1 MQLDNY
7 DLAILTAL
15 QQNARIS
22 NLELA
27 ETIGLSPTPTARR
40 IKLLEQAGIIKRSTI
55 VIDRELLGLKLT
67 IFVAI
72 TLDRHTH
79 QYFDDFE
86 KAVQVFPEVI
96 NCSVVTGRAEDY
108 LLEVV
113 AKDMRHYE
121 EFLLKRLNAIQG
133 VSSVHTSFELKNVI
147 HNAPIPLSTD

>member
-1 MQLDNY
+1 MQLDKY
-7 DLAILTAL
+7 DFSILTEL

-27 ETIGLSPTPTARR
+27 ERIGLSPTPTARR
-40 IKLLEQAGIIKRSTI
+40 IKILEQAGIIKRSTI
-55 VIDRELLGLKLT
+55 VIDRELLGYKLT

-72 TLDRHTH
+72 TLDRHTY

-86 KAVQVFPEVI
+86 KAVKIFPEVI

-108 LLEVV
+108 VLEVV

-121 EFLLKRLNAIQG
+121 EFLLKRLNAIDG
-133 VSSVHTSFELKNVI
+133 VRSVHTSFELKNVI
-147 HNAPIPLSTD
+147 HNAAVPIVTD

>member
-1 MQLDNY
+1 MQLDKY
-7 DLAILTAL
+7 DFAILANL

-27 ETIGLSPTPTARR
+27 EKIGLSPTPTARR
-40 IKLLEQAGIIKRSTI
+40 IKILEQAGIIKRSTI
-55 VIDRELLGLKLT
+55 VIDRELLGFKLT

-79 QYFDDFE
+79 QYFEDFE
-86 KAVQVFPEVI
+86 KAVDLFPEVI

-108 LLEVV
+108 ILEVV

-147 HNAPIPLSTD
+147 HNAPIPLALS